1 MMFDLQSLAN
11 DVKPRILEAGE
22 MIKDAWDNHQ
32 FVTHLK
38 DERDIV
44 TETDTEV
51 EEYLRK
57 ALYRILPQAGFIV
70 EEGKTEMLGEYNW
83 TIDPIDGTKYFATQV
98 PLFFTQVALL
108 KNNEPIVSFI
118 YNPVSKQMFQAIK
131 GLGASINDVKVGK
144 REELPLSSSIVHFDL
159 GPTFGAINE
168 WKFELFQSI
177 SQLCYRTR
185 VTAGYLAPYL
195 PLGVVDISI
204 NTSISTPYSNK
215 NITDLAPHKL
225 FLLESGYNEQLID
238 YKGHSVLIWASKDKV
253 KQVAKTLQNA

>member
-1 MMFDLQSLAN
+1 MIDLKSIAS

-22 MIKDAWDNHQ
+22 MIKNAWDDHQ
-32 FVTHLK
+32 FSSHLK
-38 DERDIV
+38 DERDVV
-44 TETDTEV
+44 TDTDTEV

-70 EEGKTEMLGEYNW
+70 EEGKTEMLGEFNW

-108 KNNEPIVSFI
+108 RNNEPVLSFI
-118 YNPVSKQMFQAIK
+118 YNPISKQFFQAIK
-131 GLGASINDVKVGK
+131 GFGSSINDVKIEKKKDV
-144 REELPLSSSIVHFDL
+144 LLSSSIVHFDL
-159 GPTFGAINE
+159 GPTFGEKNT
-168 WKFELFQSI
+168 WKFSLFQKI
-177 SQLCYRTR
+177 SEQCYRTR

-204 NTSISTPYSNK
+204 NTAIDTPFSNK

-225 FLLESGYNEQLID
+225 FLLEAGYQEDMID
-238 YKGHSVLIWASKDKV
+238 FKEHSVLIWASNLHLSQIKK
-253 KQVAKTLQNA
+253 LIG